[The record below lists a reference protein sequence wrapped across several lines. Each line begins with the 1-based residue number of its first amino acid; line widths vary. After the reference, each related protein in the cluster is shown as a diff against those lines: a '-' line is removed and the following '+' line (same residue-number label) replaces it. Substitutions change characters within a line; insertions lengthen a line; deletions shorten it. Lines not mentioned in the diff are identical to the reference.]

1 MIHGKLSGRRRTLAD
16 DMAFMPRH
24 ALTAVDTDAE
34 LYTYPECI
42 DQTQI
47 GQIGMMWG
55 GAFADD
61 DMEIDDG
68 E

>member
-1 MIHGKLSGRRRTLAD
+1 MKRHLPSHGRRTLAD
-16 DMAFMPRH
+16 DLAIMPRGIFSPM
-24 ALTAVDTDAE
+24 DTDAE

-42 DQTQI
+42 DQTRI
-47 GQIGMMWG
+47 GQIGMQWG